1 MTPVQKAIR
10 EDIEAYEA
18 LEESLRKALAVFN
31 DPKDRVGLIGLV
43 RRYNRVLDIICKLQE
58 MENQIES

>member
-1 MTPVQKAIR
+1 MTPMQKAIR

-58 MENQIES
+58 MENQGES